1 MKHPE
6 SSPHPEPQITVLDA
20 GGQYCHLIARK
31 VRDLGV
37 YSEVKPSDTPASE
50 LLNRRGIIISG
61 GPASVFEPQSPS
73 IDPAILGQ
81 GTAVLGICYG
91 LHLIAHKLGGRVRKG
106 DKGEYGL
113 AHLQTLKPHRL
124 FDRLGDD
131 RQIWMSH
138 RDVVETVPEDFEVLA
153 ASETCGIAAMAHREQ
168 PILGV
173 QFHPEVVHTRSGN
186 RILENF
192 VFGICHCK
200 RDWEPKNRIALIEE
214 EIRQTAGDRNVFF
227 FVSGGVDST
236 VAYTL
241 CLRALGAGRVYGIY
255 VDTGLMREG
264 ETEYVRDL
272 FHQLGATAFQV
283 ESAEAEFLRDLEGVY
298 DPEAKRRAIGEGFVT
313 VQERVLNTGHF
324 LDGQWI
330 LGQGTIYPDT
340 IESGGSA
347 KADVIKTHHN
357 RVAGIQKLVES
368 GRILEPLA
376 SFYKDEVREIGR
388 ELGIPAE
395 FLERHPFPGPG
406 LGIRCLCSDREGP
419 VRRLPEG
426 WLAPIRSVGVQGDS
440 RSYRDVLLLD
450 DIPSD
455 DRATEMVNR
464 IGEVNRV
471 IARVASRV
479 PLSDLRVAKA
489 EITSERLARLRGAD
503 AIVRRISKETGFDR
517 SVWQFPVVLIPLG
530 SKAAPDSVVLR
541 PIDSVDGMTAQVVRM
556 PEKLLL
562 RLANDIL
569 AVEGIAAV
577 FYDLTHKPPGTI
589 EWE

>member
-1 MKHPE
+1 MKHRE

-50 LLNRRGIIISG
+50 LRNRKGIIISG
-61 GPASVFEPQSPS
+61 GPASVFEPDSPS
-73 IDPAILGQ
+73 IDRAILAE

-91 LHLIAHKLGGRVRKG
+91 LHLIAHELGGRVRKG
-106 DKGEYGL
+106 EKGEYGL
-113 AHLQTLKPHRL
+113 AHLETLKPHRL
-124 FDRLGDD
+124 LDQLGDD

-138 RDVVETVPEDFEVLA
+138 RDAVETVPEGFEVLA
-153 ASETCGIAAMAHREQ
+153 ASETCGIAAMAHREL
-168 PILGV
+168 PLLGV
-173 QFHPEVVHTRSGN
+173 QFHPEVIHTRSGN
-186 RILENF
+186 RILQNF
-192 VFGICHCK
+192 VFDICHCE
-200 RDWEPKNRIALIEE
+200 RDWNPKDRIASIEE
-214 EIRQTAGDRNVFF
+214 EIRRVAGDRNIFF

-272 FHQLGATAFQV
+272 FRQLGATAFQV
-283 ESAEAEFLRDLEGVY
+283 ESAEAEFLRDLEGVF
-298 DPEAKRRAIGEGFVT
+298 DPEAKRRAIGEGFVA
-313 VQERVLNTGHF
+313 VQDRILNTGHF

-368 GRILEPLA
+368 GRIVEPLA

-406 LGIRCLCSDREGP
+406 LGIRCLCSDREGA

-440 RSYRDVLLLD
+440 RSYRDVLVLD
-450 DIPSD
+450 DLPSD

-464 IGEVNRV
+464 IGDVNRV
-471 IARVASRV
+471 VARVASRV
-479 PLSDLRVAKA
+479 PLSDLRVEKA
-489 EITSERLARLRGAD
+489 EITPERLARLRRAD

-541 PIDSVDGMTAQVVRM
+541 PIDSVDGMTAQVVLM
-556 PEKLLL
+556 PEELLR
-562 RLANDIL
+562 RLANDLL